1 VDSFA
6 KQHKAVHFTVS
17 AKNGA
22 KVADMFQNL
31 AERMQATNAVEKSGI
46 GKRGGPQLTVE
57 KDGKKGRSQEK
68 GGCC

>member
-1 VDSFA
+1 MDSFA

-31 AERMQATNAVEKSGI
+31 AERMQAAYSEEKSGN
-46 GKRGGPQLTVE
+46 GKKGGPKLTVE
-57 KDGKKGRSQEK
+57 KNGRKGRSQEK

>member
-1 VDSFA
+1 MDEFS
-6 KQHKAVHFTVS
+6 KQHKAAHFTVS

-31 AERMQATNAVEKSGI
+31 AERMQAANAEEKSGG
-46 GKRGGPQLTVE
+46 GKRGGPKLTVE
-57 KDGKKGRSQEK
+57 REGKKGRSQEK